1 MNENK
6 ANYAKIGFFILF
18 GALLILL
25 VVAIVCARMLNRDVV
40 KAETYFKES
49 VAGLDV
55 GSAVKF
61 RGVPVGSVSEVGF
74 VYSRYPWKEGGAAAK
89 GRRDKG
95 ENRKQILVVMSL
107 DPKKF
112 GLLSTANP
120 DALLHD
126 FIDHGLRVKL
136 TSSGVTGLSYLELD
150 YFENGHQESL
160 PPDGDWTPQYTFIPA
175 ISSTM
180 TTIRRTV
187 DEVFAKLNSIDFH
200 ALGGKVNAVL
210 TLATNRLDGLDT
222 GAVVHEATNLLAEI
236 RKTNA
241 SLNGILADPR
251 WQGLAGQA
259 SNTLE
264 QADAT
269 IASVRVNLD
278 TLSVDLQKL
287 LAGAEGV
294 VSTNTQGVA
303 EIVAAVRRA
312 SQGFDQTVQA
322 GGPALG
328 ELLQNLR
335 EASAGLNQ
343 LIRELS
349 ANPSSLLF
357 GQPPARLE
365 ENDNR

>member
-18 GALLILL
+18 GALLVLTA
-25 VVAIVCARMLNRDVV
+25 VAVAGARLLNRDVV
-40 KAETYFKES
+40 RAETYFKES

-61 RGVPVGSVSEVGF
+61 RGVPVGSVAEVGF
-74 VYSRYPWKEGGAAAK
+74 VYTRYPQKEGTPLTQ
-89 GRRDKG
+89 D
-95 ENRKQILVVMSL
+95 NLKQILVVMSL

-112 GLLSTANP
+112 GLLDTASP
-120 DALLHD
+120 DAVLRELV
-126 FIDHGLRVKL
+126 DHGLRVKL
-136 TSSGVTGLSYLELD
+136 ASSGVTGLSYLELD
-150 YFENGHQESL
+150 YYENGRQESL
-160 PPDGDWTPQYTFIPA
+160 PFKWETKHTFIPS

-187 DEVFAKLNSIDFH
+187 DEVFAKLNRIDFN

-222 GAVVHEATNLLAEI
+222 GAVVHETTNLLAEV
-236 RKTNA
+236 RRTNA
-241 SLNGILADPR
+241 SLNDILADAR
-251 WQGLAGQA
+251 WKGLSGQA

-264 QADAT
+264 QVDAA
-269 IASVRVNLD
+269 IASVRGNLD
-278 TLSVDLQKL
+278 TLSDDLRKL
-287 LAGAEGV
+287 LAGADGV
-294 VSTNTQGVA
+294 VATNTQNVA
-303 EIVAAVRRA
+303 DILDAVRRT
-312 SQGFDQTVQA
+312 SQGLDQTVQT
-322 GGPALG
+322 GGAAFG
-328 ELLQNLR
+328 ELLENLR
-335 EASAGLNQ
+335 DASSGLNQ

-365 ENDNR
+365 ENDR

>member
-18 GALLILL
+18 GALLILAA
-25 VVAIVCARMLNRDVV
+25 VSIVGARLLNREVV

-74 VYSRYPWKEGGAAAK
+74 VYSRYPRNEGGGAAK
-89 GRRDKG
+89 DGKVESRR
-95 ENRKQILVVMSL
+95 QILVVMSL

-112 GLLSTANP
+112 GLLSTADP
-120 DALLHD
+120 GAVLRGL
-126 FIDHGLRVKL
+126 IDHGLRVKL

-150 YFENGHQESL
+150 YFENGRQESI
-160 PPDGDWTPQYTFIPA
+160 PPDGAWTPQHIFIPA

-180 TTIRRTV
+180 TTIRRTM
-187 DEVFAKLNSIDFH
+187 DEVFAKLNHVDFN

-222 GAVVHEATNLLAEI
+222 AAVIHETTNLLAEV

-241 SLNGILADPR
+241 SLNDILADAR
-251 WQGLAGQA
+251 WKGLAGQA

-278 TLSVDLQKL
+278 ALTKDLQKL
-287 LAGAEGV
+287 LSGADGV
-294 VSTNTQGVA
+294 VATNTQNVA
-303 EIVAAVRRA
+303 DIIDSVRRA
-312 SQGFDQTVQA
+312 SQGLDQTVQT
-322 GGPALG
+322 GGAAFG

-335 EASAGLNQ
+335 DASAGLNQ

-365 ENDNR
+365 ENDR